1 MGEHTQRGWFTARP
15 ELVEGIGYLVVSPE
29 DMVELKVVKFLLQLP
44 NLLSVCSHAGV
55 MIVWLSHDLIDDEL
69 RVFADVK
76 PMNPKFSGDAQT
88 IDQRLIL
95 CHIVGYTDV

>member
-1 MGEHTQRGWFTARP
+1 
-15 ELVEGIGYLVVSPE
+15 
-29 DMVELKVVKFLLQLP
+29 
-44 NLLSVCSHAGV
+44 
-55 MIVWLSHDLIDDEL
+55 LIDDEL